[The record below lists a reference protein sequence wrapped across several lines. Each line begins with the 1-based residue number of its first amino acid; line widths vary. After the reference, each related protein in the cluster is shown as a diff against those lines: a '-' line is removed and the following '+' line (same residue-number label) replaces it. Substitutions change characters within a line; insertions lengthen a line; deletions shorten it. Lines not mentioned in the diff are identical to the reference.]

1 MICQLGN
8 KFEQNI
14 KESKVFRIQPGSTY
28 IRKTTLISTPQL
40 DQYDREK
47 ETKNTLNN
55 VNLNHKENQN
65 LKHTLSNKLNKLTT
79 LNFFWRLSSYNYR
92 KPFLNI
98 SFSSNLSWILESYRD
113 RVFKCEAPLTK
124 TLNNFNTMQAT
135 ITKLVSEFS

>member
-14 KESKVFRIQPGSTY
+14 KESKVFRIYPGFTY

-47 ETKNTLNN
+47 NKTKNTLNN

-79 LNFFWRLSSYNYR
+79 LNFGDFQ
-92 KPFLNI
+92 
-98 SFSSNLSWILESYRD
+98 
-113 RVFKCEAPLTK
+113 V
-124 TLNNFNTMQAT
+124 T
-135 ITKLVSEFS
+135 IIASHF

>member
-14 KESKVFRIQPGSTY
+14 KESKVFRIQLGFTY
-28 IRKTTLISTPQL
+28 IRKTILISTPQL

-113 RVFKCEAPLTK
+113 RVFKCEAPLNK